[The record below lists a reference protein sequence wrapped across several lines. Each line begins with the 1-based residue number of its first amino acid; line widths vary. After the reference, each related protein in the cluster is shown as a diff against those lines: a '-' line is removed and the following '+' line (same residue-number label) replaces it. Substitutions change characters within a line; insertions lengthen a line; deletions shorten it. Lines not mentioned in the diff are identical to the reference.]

1 MCHKTRHRYES
12 AMLVLI
18 KIEGKFSGE
27 IIGNVWG
34 RFSGEE
40 LGAEAEAIPH
50 HLGVWF

>member
-1 MCHKTRHRYES
+1 MCCKTRYRYES

-27 IIGNVWG
+27 IIGNFWV

-40 LGAEAEAIPH
+40 LGAEAEPIPD